1 MVWDRLR
8 DLILER
14 FPDDPHFQL
23 SRVVAWT
30 WGRDGEPMRNVRRR
44 DADDRRPARRA
55 PQLEALVTLEPLTS
69 SADVGAE
76 AWLRVGLVHFSVD
89 DFASALRAFESAQP
103 IPVEPWI
110 KYLAHFNAARSLERL
125 SRRDDAVRE
134 YRNALEVVPDAESA
148 AIALASVQFM
158 HDDRDA
164 AVSLLDRVFNRSAR
178 PDDPFRLAG
187 YGSFVRWPA
196 LKSAMRK
203 ALPR

>member
-1 MVWDRLR
+1 MHA
-8 DLILER
+8 LER
-14 FPDDPHFQL
+14 FPDDPRFQL

-30 WGRDGEPMRNVRRR
+30 WGRDGEPIRNLRGG
-44 DADDRRPARRA
+44 DGDDRRQVRRA
-55 PQLEALVTLEPLTS
+55 PQLEALVTLDPLTS

-89 DFASALRAFESAQP
+89 DFASALRAFESAQG
-103 IPVEPWI
+103 IAAEPSI

-125 SRRDDAVRE
+125 SRPDDAVRA

-158 HDDRDA
+158 RDDRDA
-164 AVSLLDRVFNRSAR
+164 AVSLLDRVLNRSAR
-178 PDDPFRLAG
+178 ADDPGRLAG

-196 LKSAMRK
+196 LKSALRK